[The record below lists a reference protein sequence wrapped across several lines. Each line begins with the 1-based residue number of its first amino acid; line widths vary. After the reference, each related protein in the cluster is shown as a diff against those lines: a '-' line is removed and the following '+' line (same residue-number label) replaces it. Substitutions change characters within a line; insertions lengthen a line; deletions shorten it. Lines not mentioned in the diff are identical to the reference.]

1 MPSYKGCEQDTL
13 AQSEVSSDFE
23 VTVQP
28 VKLGNSQA
36 VAELSSKLGHL
47 TLVEHDQL
55 SSLIEEYKGLF
66 PDVPG
71 RAKGIHH
78 DVDVGD
84 SRPIKQ
90 HPYRVGPV
98 KKQIMDREIQ
108 YMLDND
114 IIEPSSSPWSSPCLL
129 VPKSDGSSCFVTDF
143 RKVNAVTKVDC
154 YPLPRIDTL
163 IDEVANAKFVT
174 KLDLL
179 KGYWQIPL
187 TERAKDISAFS
198 NGNNLYRYLVCPFG
212 MRNSGCTFQRFMDIV
227 IRGLEHTKV
236 YVDDFIV
243 YSSTWSE
250 HLDAIRTLFE
260 RLKKHNL
267 TVNLVKSE
275 FAKATVQYLG
285 RVVGQGHILPLTA
298 KVQAILAIVPPTNR
312 KALARIIGMIAY
324 YRKFCPNLSSILTPL
339 TDLVSPKVKFVW
351 NSRCQEALEK
361 VKRILM
367 SSPVL
372 VSPNYDREFRLYVDS
387 CDDGAG
393 ASLVQEGEDNIEHPV
408 SYYSKKYNKYQRNY
422 AIVEKEA
429 LALLLAVKFFDVY
442 LSSSAYP
449 VQVFTDHNPLCFIH
463 RVKNDNQ
470 RLLRWSLTLQ
480 EYNLVINHIKGK
492 NNIVADTLSRI

>member
-1 MPSYKGCEQDTL
+1 
-13 AQSEVSSDFE
+13 
-23 VTVQP
+23 
-28 VKLGNSQA
+28 
-36 VAELSSKLGHL
+36 
-47 TLVEHDQL
+47 
-55 SSLIEEYKGLF
+55 
-66 PDVPG
+66 
-71 RAKGIHH
+71 
-78 DVDVGD
+78 
-84 SRPIKQ
+84 
-90 HPYRVGPV
+90 
-98 KKQIMDREIQ
+98 MDKEIQ

-114 IIEPSSSPWSSPCLL
+114 IIEPCSSPWSSPCLL
-129 VPKSDGSSCFVTDF
+129 VPKPDGSSRFVTDF

-236 YVDDFIV
+236 YVDDLIV

-285 RVVGQGHILPLTA
+285 HVVGQGHILPLTA
-298 KVQAILAIVPPTNR
+298 KVQAISAIVPPTNR

-324 YRKFCPNLSSILTPL
+324 YRKFCPNLS
-339 TDLVSPKVKFVW
+339 
-351 NSRCQEALEK
+351 R
-361 VKRILM
+361 
-367 SSPVL
+367 
-372 VSPNYDREFRLYVDS
+372 Y
-387 CDDGAG
+387 
-393 ASLVQEGEDNIEHPV
+393 
-408 SYYSKKYNKYQRNY
+408 
-422 AIVEKEA
+422 
-429 LALLLAVKFFDVY
+429 
-442 LSSSAYP
+442 
-449 VQVFTDHNPLCFIH
+449 
-463 RVKNDNQ
+463 
-470 RLLRWSLTLQ
+470 
-480 EYNLVINHIKGK
+480 
-492 NNIVADTLSRI
+492 